1 MENKN
6 CECKKLERIR
16 EKAQILE
23 NEKNDLI
30 EELNKANELL
40 NNIFNITFHKDY
52 TLEKQV
58 ANDEIKY
65 IHDLVVNYFEE

>member
-30 EELNKANELL
+30 EDLNKANELL

-52 TLEKQV
+52 TLEKQLDKIKEEV
-58 ANDEIKY
+58 AEN
-65 IHDLVVNYFEE
+65 